1 MKPDAPTRAMWGRC
15 PPVRRVASLGGAGGS
30 GERSSGASDGEAKRE
45 GIGTVLKQE
54 RAFETR
60 NEIIWAAATRFDET
74 GYERASLTEIVELT
88 GFTKGA
94 LYFHFKSKDDLA
106 VAIIEEQH
114 AISMNAVAAI
124 RATEAPALEQLVM
137 LAYEMGRQIVEDPV
151 VRAGIRLTLE
161 MSAAAGPTAP
171 YLDWIDGLREVFQ
184 AAIEEGDIADTVDS
198 AELARYF
205 VSAFTGVQMVSNV
218 LTGRADLDA
227 RLDQMVSFVLASVVA
242 PAGVTRST
250 GTFIPGGARRTREPV
265 RRSAEAPPGGWC
277 PTP

>member
-1 MKPDAPTRAMWGRC
+1 MGRRSERGSAQCSSRRGLSRRGTRSSGRSH
-15 PPVRRVASLGGAGGS
+15 PVRRDRLRTSQPHRDRRTDGLHQGRVVLPLQIEGRSGRRDHRGTACDLDERGGRDPRDRGSGARAVGDARVRDGAADRRGPRGAGRYPPDVGD
-30 GERSSGASDGEAKRE
+30 ERG
-45 GIGTVLKQE
+45 
-54 RAFETR
+54 
-60 NEIIWAAATRFDET
+60 
-74 GYERASLTEIVELT
+74 
-88 GFTKGA
+88 
-94 LYFHFKSKDDLA
+94 
-106 VAIIEEQH
+106 
-114 AISMNAVAAI
+114 
-124 RATEAPALEQLVM
+124 
-137 LAYEMGRQIVEDPV
+137 GR
-151 VRAGIRLTLE
+151 
-161 MSAAAGPTAP
+161 PTAP

-242 PAGVTRST
+242 PRRRHKIDRYVHT
-250 GTFIPGGARRTREPV
+250 GGARRTREPV